1 MFLTVAYVNGQ
12 LKMGSINKLYAD
24 SSHKTEFGLILTLN
38 TD

>member
-1 MFLTVAYVNGQ
+1 MFLTVAYVNKQ
-12 LKMGSINKLYAD
+12 LKMGSINKLSAD